1 VTDAAETL
9 HARWSPDAGAHEHVA
24 FLVEGMHCGGC
35 AKSIEKAVS
44 ALPDVVSVR
53 ANNATARVT
62 AAWRGGGATGLE
74 QVLAAVRGAGFAPV
88 PLAGKQA
95 TEQYQRERR
104 AALKRLGLASLGM
117 MQAMM
122 YLSALYGVSD
132 IDAAMTQLMRIA
144 GMIIVTP
151 VLFYSGA
158 PFLAGAWRDLR
169 NRRLGMDVP
178 VALALV
184 LAWLPS
190 VLNTLRADGE
200 VYFDSVAMFIFFL
213 SAGRFVEM
221 NVRHRSLNAA
231 EALARSL
238 PPQVT
243 RIAPDGTRTR
253 ITAAEL
259 LVGDRF
265 LVPKGG
271 VVAVDA
277 RLAGDL
283 PQDAVARLD
292 EALLTGESDAVTR
305 RVGERIRGGSVNL
318 GAAVTLEATATVND
332 STLAS
337 MVRLLERAQATRP
350 RIARAADRAAGWFV
364 LVILL
369 LALATALAWWQVDP
383 SRAFA
388 AVLAVLVV
396 TCPCALS
403 LATPAALAAATSR
416 LARLGL
422 LVTRAD
428 AIERLA
434 RVDTVIFDKTGTLTR
449 PATGVLEV
457 KLLSTMPRDEV
468 LALAAAL
475 ERGSDHPLAEAFR
488 PFDRAGVNVSAQREV
503 EGAGVEAMVDGA
515 RWRLGRRRFVEE
527 LSPVA
532 ALASPIPLKAVGT
545 RVHLGGENGLVA
557 EIEIGTP
564 LRADAREAV
573 DSLRGLD
580 LRVMI
585 ASGDGIAAVRRTAA
599 TLELHRA
606 LASLTPA
613 DKIRLVEDLRG
624 RGHRVFVV
632 GDGIND
638 GPVLAS
644 ADVSCAMGQGSAIAQ
659 SASDLLLV
667 HDGLA
672 TLPRAV
678 ATARRTLRVMRQ
690 NLGWALV
697 YNIAAVPLAALGL
710 VPPWLAALGMS
721 LSSLGVVLNARRLAQ
736 EST

>member
-1 VTDAAETL
+1 
-9 HARWSPDAGAHEHVA
+9 
-24 FLVEGMHCGGC
+24 
-35 AKSIEKAVS
+35 
-44 ALPDVVSVR
+44 
-53 ANNATARVT
+53 
-62 AAWRGGGATGLE
+62 
-74 QVLAAVRGAGFAPV
+74 
-88 PLAGKQA
+88 
-95 TEQYQRERR
+95 
-104 AALKRLGLASLGM
+104 
-117 MQAMM
+117 
-122 YLSALYGVSD
+122 
-132 IDAAMTQLMRIA
+132 
-144 GMIIVTP
+144 
-151 VLFYSGA
+151 
-158 PFLAGAWRDLR
+158 AWRDLR
-169 NRRLGMDVP
+169 SRRLGMDVP
-178 VALALV
+178 VALALL

-190 VLNTLRADGE
+190 VVNTLRADGE
-200 VYFDSVAMFIFFL
+200 IYFDSVAMFIFFL
-213 SAGRFVEM
+213 SFGRFVEM

-243 RIAPDGTRTR
+243 RIAVDGTRTR
-253 ITAAEL
+253 ITAAQL
-259 LVGDRF
+259 VVGDHF

-277 RLAGDL
+277 RLAAGL
-283 PQDAVARLD
+283 PIDAAARLD

-305 RVGERIRGGSVNL
+305 RARERIRGGSVNL
-318 GAAVTLEATATVND
+318 GAALTLEATATVND

-383 SRAFA
+383 ARAVA

-428 AIERLA
+428 AVERLA

-449 PATGVLEV
+449 PATDVLDV
-457 KLLSTMPRDEV
+457 KLLSTLSRDDA
-468 LALAAAL
+468 LAIAAAL

-488 PFDRAGVNVSAQREV
+488 RFDRPAASVTALREV
-503 EGAGVEAMVDGA
+503 DGAGVEAQVDGM

-527 LSPVA
+527 LSPVS
-532 ALASPIPLKAVGT
+532 ALESPVPLRAVGT
-545 RVHLGGENGLVA
+545 RVFLGSETGLAA

-573 DSLRGLD
+573 DALRGMD

-606 LASLTPA
+606 LASLGPA

-638 GPVLAS
+638 GPVLAA

-678 ATARRTLRVMRQ
+678 ATARR
-690 NLGWALV
+690 AL
-697 YNIAAVPLAALGL
+697 
-710 VPPWLAALGMS
+710 
-721 LSSLGVVLNARRLAQ
+721 
-736 EST
+736 

>member
-1 VTDAAETL
+1 METAETL

-35 AKSIEKAVS
+35 ARSIEKAVN
-44 ALPDVVSVR
+44 ALPGVTSVR

-62 AAWRGGGATGLE
+62 VAWRGGGATGLS
-74 QVLAAVRGAGFAPV
+74 QVLNAVRGAGFAPV

-104 AALKRLGLASLGM
+104 GALKRLGLASLGM

-178 VALALV
+178 VALALL

-190 VLNTLRADGE
+190 VANTLRADGE
-200 VYFDSVAMFIFFL
+200 IYFDSVAMFIFFL
-213 SAGRFVEM
+213 SCGRFVEM
-221 NVRHRSLNAA
+221 SVRHRSLNAA

-243 RIAPDGTRTR
+243 RLAADGTRAR
-253 ITAAEL
+253 ITAGEL
-259 LVGDRF
+259 AVGDRF

-277 RLAGDL
+277 RLAA
-283 PQDAVARLD
+283 DAPEGVTARLD
-292 EALLTGESDAVTR
+292 EALLTGESAAVVR
-305 RVGERIRGGSVNL
+305 HAGERIRGGSVNL
-318 GAAVTLEATATVND
+318 GAALTLEATATVDD

-369 LALATALAWWQVDP
+369 LALGTALAWWQVDA
-383 SRAFA
+383 SRAFG

-403 LATPAALAAATSR
+403 LATPAALAAATAR

-449 PATGVLEV
+449 PATDVLDV
-457 KLLSTMPRDEV
+457 KLLSTQSREDV

-488 PFDRAGVNVSAQREV
+488 PFDR
-503 EGAGVEAMVDGA
+503 
-515 RWRLGRRRFVEE
+515 
-527 LSPVA
+527 
-532 ALASPIPLKAVGT
+532 
-545 RVHLGGENGLVA
+545 GG
-557 EIEIGTP
+557 
-564 LRADAREAV
+564 
-573 DSLRGLD
+573 
-580 LRVMI
+580 
-585 ASGDGIAAVRRTAA
+585 
-599 TLELHRA
+599 
-606 LASLTPA
+606 
-613 DKIRLVEDLRG
+613 
-624 RGHRVFVV
+624 
-632 GDGIND
+632 
-638 GPVLAS
+638 
-644 ADVSCAMGQGSAIAQ
+644 
-659 SASDLLLV
+659 
-667 HDGLA
+667 
-672 TLPRAV
+672 
-678 ATARRTLRVMRQ
+678 
-690 NLGWALV
+690 
-697 YNIAAVPLAALGL
+697 
-710 VPPWLAALGMS
+710 
-721 LSSLGVVLNARRLAQ
+721 
-736 EST
+736 